1 MLVLWAPIL
10 AIPVVIVALRPED
23 MPPMAW
29 VAVIGGGAGSVAIY
43 TLLFVLV
50 VRAFR
55 RDYSFLTDEDEPPTN
70 HEDVH
75 RGSR

>member
-1 MLVLWAPIL
+1 
-10 AIPVVIVALRPED
+10 
-23 MPPMAW
+23 
-29 VAVIGGGAGSVAIY
+29 
-43 TLLFVLV
+43 VLV